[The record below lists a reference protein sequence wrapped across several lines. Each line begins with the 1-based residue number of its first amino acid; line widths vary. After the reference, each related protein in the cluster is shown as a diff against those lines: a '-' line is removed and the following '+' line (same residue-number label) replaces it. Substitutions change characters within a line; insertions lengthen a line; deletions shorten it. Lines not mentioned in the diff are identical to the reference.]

1 VNSPKPGHVTL
12 IGPAEFMQSAQ
23 VELIL

>member
-1 VNSPKPGHVTL
+1 VNSPKQGHVTL